1 MPYVSELGTGQLVY
15 LENQGEQTIFTIVNS
30 SAGQQQQSTNSFTT
44 GSWTAPPQIL
54 QTSTSVLLKI
64 FTILGEQVIQIRGNS
79 TTVRTDAKILPLEE
93 IDSIPKVNLEPM
105 EPMQPMQPMQPMKP
119 MNVGGMSLKMGNM
132 EMSMG
137 NTDSTIKH
145 FCSNCGTS
153 VKPGDRFCSSCG
165 HNLS

>member
-30 SAGQQQQSTNSFTT
+30 SAGQQQQSSNSFTT
-44 GSWTAPPQIL
+44 GTWTAPPQIL

-64 FTILGEQVIQIRGNS
+64 FTTRGEQVIQIRGNS

-93 IDSIPKVNLEPM
+93 IESIPTVNLE
-105 EPMQPMQPMQPMKP
+105 PMQPMKP
-119 MNVGGMSLKMGNM
+119 MNMGGMSLKMGNM

-137 NTDSTIKH
+137 NTDSTTKR

-153 VKPGDRFCSSCG
+153 VKSGDRFCSSCG

>member
-54 QTSTSVLLKI
+54 QTSTSVLLKV
-64 FTILGEQVIQIRGNS
+64 FTILGEQVIQIQGNS

-93 IDSIPKVNLEPM
+93 IESIPKVNLEPM
-105 EPMQPMQPMQPMKP
+105 EPMQPMQPMKP
-119 MNVGGMSLKMGNM
+119 MNMGGMSLKMGNM
-132 EMSMG
+132 EMRMG
-137 NTDSTIKH
+137 NKESTTKR
-145 FCSNCGTS
+145 FCSNCGAS
-153 VKPGDRFCSSCG
+153 LKEGDRFCSSCG

>member
-30 SAGQQQQSTNSFTT
+30 GVGQQQQSTNSFTT
-44 GSWTAPPQIL
+44 GIWTAPPQIL
-54 QTSTSVLLKI
+54 QTSTSVSLKV
-64 FTILGEQVIQIRGNS
+64 FTIRGEQVIQIQGNS

-93 IDSIPKVNLEPM
+93 IESIPKVNL

-119 MNVGGMSLKMGNM
+119 MNMGGMSLKMGNM
-132 EMSMG
+132 EMRMG
-137 NTDSTIKH
+137 NTDSTTKR

-153 VKPGDRFCSSCG
+153 IKLGDRFCSSCG